1 MYQYISLLEIS
12 NTFRSRTPILV
23 VTGNK
28 DPGRVATWPG
38 HKLATEMLVTLCE
51 ISNSQSSTSVEYS

>member
-1 MYQYISLLEIS
+1 MYQYILLLEIS
-12 NTFRSRTPILV
+12 NAFRFRTRILV

-38 HKLATEMLVTLCE
+38 HRLATEMLVTLGE
-51 ISNSQSSTSVEYS
+51 IIE